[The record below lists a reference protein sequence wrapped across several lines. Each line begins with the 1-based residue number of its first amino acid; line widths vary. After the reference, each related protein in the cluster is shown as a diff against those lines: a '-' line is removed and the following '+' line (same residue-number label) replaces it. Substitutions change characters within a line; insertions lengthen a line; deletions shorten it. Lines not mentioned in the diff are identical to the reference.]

1 MNTLEQ
7 RVNDAERA
15 ITILAKAIL
24 EMPKPLTHIDDTG
37 VMNNAVMLLAARE
50 STIADAV
57 EYYAHE
63 TGGDGNGGHG

>member
-7 RVNDAERA
+7 RLKDAERA

-37 VMNNAVMLLAARE
+37 VMNNAVMLLAAPDVP
-50 STIADAV
+50 IADAV
-57 EYYAHE
+57 EYFNHE
-63 TGGDGNGGHG
+63 TGGNGGLG